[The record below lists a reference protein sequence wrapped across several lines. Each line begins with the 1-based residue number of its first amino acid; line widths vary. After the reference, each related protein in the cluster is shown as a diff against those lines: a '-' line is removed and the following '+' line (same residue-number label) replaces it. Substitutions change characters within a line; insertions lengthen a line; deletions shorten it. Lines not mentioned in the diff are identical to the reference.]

1 MAEPLHLQNWTWRV
15 DESPQRRIRFGPNV
29 GIVLQEL
36 GFLCVWWLGA
46 FGLFGITHTLSDM
59 RENLRVTEVELEQQ
73 KRGYDHQLAVE
84 RSARGP
90 EATERLRRQLYGHLE
105 TRAAQQAALIRQ
117 REEKQAIWHQLFAGA
132 GGLLACWGLLTPLS
146 LLWRRTTIR
155 RDGDELIFNYRRMLG
170 PLREA
175 RVGVVS
181 LERPQVEI
189 KEIRYRTRYGRA
201 SAGYL
206 VILTLS
212 DGPRTVVLLPTR
224 TRKRIYDNVEAL
236 LREMRSL

>member
-1 MAEPLHLQNWTWRV
+1 MTEPLHLENWTWRV
-15 DESPQRRIRFGPNV
+15 DASPQRSIWFTPNF

-46 FGLFGITHTLSDM
+46 FGFFGINHTIRDM
-59 RENLRVTEVELEQQ
+59 RENLRVTTEDLEHQ

-84 RSARGP
+84 RSARGA
-90 EATERLRRQLYGHLE
+90 EAAEKLRRELYGHVE
-105 TRAAQQAALIRQ
+105 KRADQQAALIRQ

-132 GGLLACWGLLTPLS
+132 GGLLAAWGLLTPLS
-146 LLWRRTTIR
+146 LLWRRTSVR
-155 RDGDELIFNYRRMLG
+155 REGGELIFINRRMLG
-170 PLREA
+170 TLREA
-175 RVGVVS
+175 RVGVEA
-181 LERPQVEI
+181 LERPQVAI

-224 TRKRIYDNVEAL
+224 TSKRIYDNVEAL